1 MDYLP
6 KKPGRTVG
14 QTHGQSKSMVNGH
27 PTSGT
32 HHTMQSQPAPLV
44 DAIPSAQTSMRGGQP
59 QMRQFAPDRIDK
71 SLGYQ
76 QSSSRASPIPKLDAQ
91 RSKIA
96 VTGGGQNNASSP
108 PQPDTATSMSILG
121 RVWLMLLIVLMIP
134 MQVGQSVMKHLTLLY
149 QRSYLI
155 CIYHS
160 TNIGLIYGLVFS
172 LYMIRNMIYD
182 YGYMFELLLIICFGT
197 GLLNVKNLILHVA
210 ILIWI
215 VISIYATKLLIVIEI
230 LIMIALHLNTIHMVM
245 IKMIMPDAPQAM
257 IDKFMLVDTHTRIET
272 ISNLIGL
279 TTKQLTWIDQFFV
292 FQFDLVLS
300 LRKLP
305 GFKLPWLSLLLL
317 FLNNS
322 CRIFDGI
329 EFNERIKMMNPSS
342 LVQKMTNHELDLRSD
357 AWRQIRNLS

>member
-1 MDYLP
+1 
-6 KKPGRTVG
+6 
-14 QTHGQSKSMVNGH
+14 
-27 PTSGT
+27 
-32 HHTMQSQPAPLV
+32 
-44 DAIPSAQTSMRGGQP
+44 
-59 QMRQFAPDRIDK
+59 
-71 SLGYQ
+71 
-76 QSSSRASPIPKLDAQ
+76 
-91 RSKIA
+91 
-96 VTGGGQNNASSP
+96 
-108 PQPDTATSMSILG
+108 
-121 RVWLMLLIVLMIP
+121 MI
-134 MQVGQSVMKHLTLLY
+134 
-149 QRSYLI
+149 
-155 CIYHS
+155 
-160 TNIGLIYGLVFS
+160 
-172 LYMIRNMIYD
+172 
-182 YGYMFELLLIICFGT
+182 
-197 GLLNVKNLILHVA
+197 
-210 ILIWI
+210 
-215 VISIYATKLLIVIEI
+215 
-230 LIMIALHLNTIHMVM
+230 M

-357 AWRQIRNLS
+357 AWRQLRNLS